1 MSYSNMLSNV
11 LVNLKVISKIGEN
24 GKISTTS
31 VNNTIAIETEN
42 YLTPIWRF
50 INGDSRKRAIESIN
64 DIIDNA
70 IQISNNMIQHTCM
83 SIYEQKDTPTTYDVT
98 EFNKQYQSLKIIST
112 ELQNS
117 QKGLNNLKNT
127 YKNDATVTSQ
137 LEVLS
142 SSVQRQIIEIETSL
156 EQKIKN
162 KGEDINEKKINDTGM
177 I

>member
-11 LVNLKVISKIGEN
+11 LVNLKVISKIAEN

-31 VNNTIAIETEN
+31 VNNTIAIENEN
-42 YLTPIWRF
+42 YFTPIWRF
-50 INGDSRKRAIESIN
+50 VNGDSRKRAIECIN
-64 DIIDNA
+64 DIVDNA

-83 SIYEQKDTPTTYDVT
+83 SIYDKKDSPTAYEIA

-127 YKNDATVTSQ
+127 YRNDATVTSQ
-137 LEVLS
+137 LEVLVS
-142 SSVQRQIIEIETSL
+142 LVERQIIEIETSL

-162 KGEDINEKKINDTGM
+162 KSDEYSEKKINDTGM